1 MARIA
6 RLFPRFALI
15 ASVAVLGCGGED
27 SEESGSGNPETDSG
41 ASSPTGS
48 GGSGASTDASPDS
61 SSGSG
66 TGGTGNSEEDSG
78 SYGGSTSIGGSGG
91 AAASADAATPVDAG
105 PRLGKDVLCDEGCGS
120 MSDAGCERT
129 PTAEECELDCEGN
142 LNPPIAT
149 VDCSYQWDLA
159 MQCVA
164 FATVTCD
171 DTGRPTSETC
181 DPLID
186 DFRLCFTQE

>member
-61 SSGSG
+61 S
-66 TGGTGNSEEDSG
+66 
-78 SYGGSTSIGGSGG
+78 IGGSGG

-105 PRLGKDVLCDEGCGS
+105 PRLGKDVLCEEGCGS

-149 VDCSYQWDLA
+149 VHCSYQWDLA